1 MEEFCSNKLTEEEL
15 TEEARDIMTVGV
27 VLLDL
32 SRCCFSGPLLLFD
45 LSSDAMRAARTSGAR
60 ESHMSVMD
68 LGTDGESLTMYS
80 SLFDSSVDTPNELT
94 L

>member
-32 SRCCFSGPLLLFD
+32 SRFSGPLLLFD

-68 LGTDGESLTMYS
+68 LGTVGESLTMYS